1 MSPRS
6 TAPAARSAELRLVGL
21 HVRGGS
27 YALARAELEALAG
40 ADRLDADGIL
50 DLAEVR
56 WRTGDLAGAAAAAAA
71 WLGEASAE
79 PGAGTA
85 LANAIC
91 AEAAAERGEAE
102 ASATYVDAASA
113 GVADGP
119 ALAALLAGITA
130 RAPWPWPAEL
140 EPPPVEAWGDRDP
153 AAGEAAATGE
163 PAAATSPGDAA
174 RPRDIPLAAAAAD
187 LVAAGT
193 ALLATSPER
202 AAVLLALALRA
213 DRAAAETVLAALD
226 AAGAPGP
233 GGLSEAAAPAG
244 PAALAFVRAEALR
257 AAGRNDEARIAYAS
271 AERLALA
278 PAEAGPSGSPQ

>member
-79 PGAGTA
+79 PGAGSA

-102 ASATYVDAASA
+102 ASATFVDAA
-113 GVADGP
+113 
-119 ALAALLAGITA
+119 TA
-130 RAPWPWPAEL
+130 RAP
-140 EPPPVEAWGDRDP
+140 
-153 AAGEAAATGE
+153 
-163 PAAATSPGDAA
+163 A
-174 RPRDIPLAAAAAD
+174 R
-187 LVAAGT
+187 
-193 ALLATSPER
+193 
-202 AAVLLALALRA
+202 
-213 DRAAAETVLAALD
+213 
-226 AAGAPGP
+226 
-233 GGLSEAAAPAG
+233 
-244 PAALAFVRAEALR
+244 
-257 AAGRNDEARIAYAS
+257 
-271 AERLALA
+271 
-278 PAEAGPSGSPQ
+278 